1 MKATQVTG
9 LAAGRE
15 YLRFF
20 FDPVATICR
29 LYQRYGP
36 ITALARVKSKQP
48 RDLLP
53 FAIGPEFHRTAMKR
67 RRHQLPLL
75 PVLVADHTGEAKAD
89 ATLRRM
95 RQIREMVDFPADGA
109 G

>member
-1 MKATQVTG
+1 MQVTG

-20 FDPVATICR
+20 FDPVGTICQ

-36 ITALARVKSKQP
+36 VTALGRVKFKQP
-48 RDLLP
+48 RDVLL
-53 FAIGPEFHRTAMKR
+53 FAIGPEFN
-67 RRHQLPLL
+67 PLL
-75 PVLVADHTGEAKAD
+75 YSVREVRG
-89 ATLRRM
+89 
-95 RQIREMVDFPADGA
+95 QIREMVDFPANRA

>member
-1 MKATQVTG
+1 VKATQVTG

-20 FDPVATICR
+20 FDPVGTICR

-36 ITALARVKSKQP
+36 VTALGRVKFKQP
-48 RDLLP
+48 RDVLL
-53 FAIGPEFHRTAMKR
+53 FAIGPEFN
-67 RRHQLPLL
+67 LL
-75 PVLVADHTGEAKAD
+75 LYSVSEVRG
-89 ATLRRM
+89 
-95 RQIREMVDFPADGA
+95 QIRGMVDFPANGA

>member
-1 MKATQVTG
+1 MQVTG

-20 FDPVATICR
+20 FDPVGTICR

-36 ITALARVKSKQP
+36 VTALGQFKQP
-48 RDLLP
+48 RDVLL
-53 FAIGPEFHRTAMKR
+53 FAIGPEFN
-67 RRHQLPLL
+67 LL
-75 PVLVADHTGEAKAD
+75 LYSVSEVRG
-89 ATLRRM
+89 
-95 RQIREMVDFPADGA
+95 QIREMVDFPANGA

>member
-20 FDPVATICR
+20 FDPVGTI
-29 LYQRYGP
+29 
-36 ITALARVKSKQP
+36 
-48 RDLLP
+48 LL

>member
-1 MKATQVTG
+1 MKAMQVTG

-20 FDPVATICR
+20 FDPVRTICR

-36 ITALARVKSKQP
+36 VTALARVKFKQP
-48 RDLLP
+48 RDVLL
-53 FAIGPEFHRTAMKR
+53 FAIVPEFN
-67 RRHQLPLL
+67 LL
-75 PVLVADHTGEAKAD
+75 LYSVSEVRG
-89 ATLRRM
+89 
-95 RQIREMVDFPADGA
+95 QIREMADFPANGA

>member
-1 MKATQVTG
+1 
-9 LAAGRE
+9 
-15 YLRFF
+15 
-20 FDPVATICR
+20 
-29 LYQRYGP
+29 
-36 ITALARVKSKQP
+36 
-48 RDLLP
+48 LL

-75 PVLVADHTGEAKAD
+75 PVLVADHTGEANAD

>member
-1 MKATQVTG
+1 MKAMQVTG

-20 FDPVATICR
+20 FDPVGTICR

-36 ITALARVKSKQP
+36 VTALGRVKFKQP
-48 RDLLP
+48 RDVLL
-53 FAIGPEFHRTAMKR
+53 FAIGPEFN
-67 RRHQLPLL
+67 LL
-75 PVLVADHTGEAKAD
+75 LYSVSEVRG
-89 ATLRRM
+89 
-95 RQIREMVDFPADGA
+95 QIREMVDFPANGA